1 MIDRALLSLVFSK
14 LDDYSKW
21 IDDAFIEWPS
31 EKKERK
37 KND

>member
-1 MIDRALLSLVFSK
+1 MIDRLCYWFFSK

-37 KND
+37 ND